1 MDPEDLQ
8 NIHSFLRHMVCD
20 FYESKRNSYSD
31 NFATKNPEMFN
42 MLKSK
47 LISLLKDQLV
57 DESVYLANCIIDI
70 YLANCIIDIKL
81 YYRFISLRIIDVK
94 LDYRCFL
101 VLTTSVS
108 CLYYKY

>member
-8 NIHSFLRHMVCD
+8 NIHSFLRHMVSN
-20 FYESKRNSYSD
+20 FYESKRTSYSD
-31 NFATKNPEMFN
+31 NFATKNPEKFN

-57 DESVYLANCIIDI
+57 DESVYLANCIIDV
-70 YLANCIIDIKL
+70 KL

-94 LDYRCFL
+94 LYYGCF
-101 VLTTSVS
+101 
-108 CLYYKY
+108 